1 MTTSMSSINDQLTE
15 IYVMVDDFL
24 KAHPTRAKWRHS
36 PNDLP
41 PFTDAEV
48 LTIALMQGCFEVQS
62 LKRTYLLVAANGS
75 RAFPQLCS
83 YKQWI
88 ARLHALTTAID
99 ALLAAAT
106 ALPED
111 TPTFYLVDSKPIPL
125 CHSLR
130 HWRVRLMREDGARF
144 GKTAKGWFFGFKLHV
159 LRPISGRI
167 VNLVLTPAN
176 WDDRNPAL
184 SLVLR
189 CDSSITLGDLGYR
202 GEKTATLLA
211 EEAEML
217 LLTRQDAP
225 WHQFLLSQVRQA
237 VETSFSQW
245 WYKFIDRVF
254 SRSWQGL
261 WNTIKLKVLHYNL
274 CHFSTFIECQ

>member
-1 MTTSMSSINDQLTE
+1 MPTINDQLTE
-15 IYVMVDDFL
+15 IYVMVDDFF
-24 KAHPTRAKWRHS
+24 KAHPHLAQWRHS

-41 PFTDAEV
+41 LFTDAEV
-48 LTIALMQGCFEVQS
+48 LTIALMQSCFEVQS
-62 LKRTYLLVAANGS
+62 LKRTYLLIAANFR

-88 ARLHALTTAID
+88 ARLHALATAID
-99 ALLAAAT
+99 ALLAATT

-111 TPTFYLVDSKPIPL
+111 APTFYLVDSKPIPL
-125 CHSLR
+125 CHQLR
-130 HWRVRLMREDGARF
+130 HWRVRLLREDGAHF
-144 GKTAKGWFFGFKLHV
+144 GKTKKGWFFGFKLHV
-159 LRPISGRI
+159 LRHISGRI
-167 VNLVLTPAN
+167 VNIVLTPAN
-176 WDDRNPAL
+176 WDDRDPAL

-189 CDSSITLGDLGYR
+189 ADGGITLGDLGYR
-202 GEKTATLLA
+202 GEKPATLLA

-225 WHQFLLSQVRQA
+225 QHKFLLSQVRQA
-237 VETSFSQW
+237 IETSFSQL

-261 WNTIKLKVLHYNL
+261 WNTIKLKVIHYNL
-274 CHFSTFIECQ
+274 CHAGAISI